1 MRATKAV
8 CAAVLVATAAVSVL
22 SGCSTKTLD
31 DTVLPT
37 VRGGTLHVLTGQK
50 VTTWDPQQMDSAP
63 EGAFAVR
70 TFLRT
75 LTTQAPSGV
84 GFSSGLTP
92 DLASTTGH
100 SNDGGRTWQFSVV
113 SSARWQDDRLV
124 TCEDIRYGVSRTFD
138 PQVLAHGSAGARYAV
153 QLLDIPSQGTGASTR
168 SSYQG
173 PYVGTGQV
181 LFDKAVS
188 CAGQQLTFRLKV
200 ARQDFPQIVSLPAFG
215 PYRQQYDPRLHPDM
229 QLDPTFAVFSSGP
242 YMLEGAWVP
251 GEGGRFVRNRKWK
264 SFIDPIRL
272 AWPDVIEVDEATSST
287 AALQRIVDAS
297 ADSADS
303 GVDRTAVT
311 WASAPQGM
319 LAALAREPLSSRVTH
334 PDSLE
339 VDTLLANPS
348 SRVLADPVVRRAF
361 AAASDREAYA
371 AAFSPPGASQAV
383 VPTASLI
390 ARNLPGHPP
399 SAPTGSALT
408 GAPAAAR
415 AALVAAAVALP
426 VRLTLSLP
434 KDAPGSA
441 LAGVRSMQHVW
452 QQAGFAVAVASDGPD
467 AASMTQ
473 VAGSGADVVWG
484 AVTAAVPT
492 AGAALESVY
501 DAPQPAVVRGGV
513 VAAVATAPEAAQT
526 LRWSAVDAAATEAGW
541 QVPLGQH
548 RHTFVHG
555 SGVESYTEALLLGG
569 YVDLAI
575 TQVDPALHDQ

>member
-8 CAAVLVATAAVSVL
+8 CAAVLVATTAVSML

-37 VRGGTLHVLTGQK
+37 VRGGTLHVLTGQR
-50 VTTWDPQQMDSAP
+50 VTTWDPQQMDSAQ

-113 SSARWQDDRLV
+113 SSARWQDDRFV

-153 QLLDIPSQGTGASTR
+153 ELLDIPSQGYGASAT
-168 SSYQG
+168 SSYKG
-173 PYVGTGQV
+173 PYVGTGQA
-181 LFDKAVS
+181 LFDKAVT
-188 CAGQQLTFRLKV
+188 CAGQQLTFHLKV

-215 PYRQQYDPRLHPDM
+215 PYRQQYDPRVHPDM

-287 AALQRIVDAS
+287 AALQRIID
-297 ADSADS
+297 DSADS
-303 GVDRTAVT
+303 GDGRTAVT

-319 LAALAREPLSSRVTH
+319 LAALAQEPLSSRVTH
-334 PDSLE
+334 PDSLQ

-371 AAFSPPGASQAV
+371 AAFSPPGQSQAV

-390 ARNLPGHPP
+390 ARNLPGHPA
-399 SAPTGSALT
+399 SAPTGAALT

-415 AALVAAAVALP
+415 AALVAAGVALP
-426 VRLTLSLP
+426 VRLRLSLA
-434 KDAPGSA
+434 KNAPGSA
-441 LAGVRSMQHVW
+441 LAGIEGMRQVW
-452 QQAGFAVAVASDGPD
+452 SQAGFAVTVTSDGPAD
-467 AASMTQ
+467 ASMTQ
-473 VAGSGADVVWG
+473 IAGSSADVVWG

-513 VAAVATAPEAAQT
+513 VAAVAAAPEVAQT
-526 LRWSAVDAAATEAGW
+526 LQWRAVDAAATEQGW

-575 TQVDPALHDQ
+575 TQVSPALHDQ